1 LLATLRTYISKRE
14 KKKNEKKKKKESH
27 ISGGAWR
34 FVKVFGVLFDTYK
47 KLEKNIKKNFKTRRA

>member
-1 LLATLRTYISKRE
+1 MENVFIAFTFKNLLAALRTHISKRE

-27 ISGGAWR
+27 ITGGAWR

-47 KLEKNIKKNFKTRRA
+47 K

>member
-27 ISGGAWR
+27 IKGGALR

-47 KLEKNIKKNFKTRRA
+47 K